1 MIVVGGGYIG
11 AELAQMMRRM
21 GGDVTVVCRSRLLPQ
36 VEPDV
41 SAALSEAFR
50 SEGIGLHCGI
60 TYDACREDERGV
72 TVCVEDGRRRH
83 ELKAERLLVAT
94 GRTPNPEALEVPY
107 AGVAPDARGAIRTE
121 ERQVGKGCVS
131 TGRYG
136 GSE

>member
-60 TYDACREDERGV
+60 TYDACREDEKGV
-72 TVCVEDGRRRH
+72 TVCVEDGRRGP
-83 ELKAERLLVAT
+83 ELQAARLLVAH
-94 GRTPNPEALEVPY
+94 GPPPNPHHLELPY
-107 AGVAPDARGAIRTE
+107 P
-121 ERQVGKGCVS
+121 
-131 TGRYG
+131 
-136 GSE
+136 

>member
-1 MIVVGGGYIG
+1 MR
-11 AELAQMMRRM
+11 RRM

-94 GRTPNPEALEVPY
+94 GRTPKTAALELPY
-107 AGVAPDARGAIRTE
+107 RSE
-121 ERQVGKGCVS
+121 ESRVGKECVR
-131 TGRYG
+131 TCRPRWPPTP
-136 GSE
+136 

>member
-60 TYDACREDERGV
+60 TYDACRERSEEH
-72 TVCVEDGRRRH
+72 TS
-83 ELKAERLLVAT
+83 ELQSLMRSSYAVFCLKQQK
-94 GRTPNPEALEVPY
+94 RTTHYTN
-107 AGVAPDARGAIRTE
+107 GQR
-121 ERQVGKGCVS
+121 
-131 TGRYG
+131 
-136 GSE
+136 